1 MSDAGEKKI
10 PEGMQNELEHSEVPL
25 AVYRFVDGHIQTILV
40 SDGLVRWQTPGCTRE
55 DLLKFLDTDMYRD
68 VHREDIVFIAT
79 KAKEFAKNKNGH
91 YEVVYRQKLYGKDEY
106 RTLHAQGYHRVL
118 DDGSECA
125 IVVYD
130 DVTSACDTCKD
141 LRNEFD
147 NSLIEFLNNDSVE
160 PFVIVDAKTH
170 EIYMLSASVDKV
182 WTPVKAFDSGITFEE
197 YFFDPNEVQLITL
210 DEVLEKGE
218 VLVPNSR
225 TGGDL
230 ILKASLIKWHGKDAI
245 FHRISER
252 TDRYFDTLTG
262 LPNMEYCRMR
272 GESYVTD
279 IRIAGGSPSVVFF
292 DIVGM
297 KLYNNA
303 NGYDKGNEFLLN
315 FAEHL
320 KKLFPNNLI
329 CRQSND
335 HFTVVADIRN
345 IEERLSEVRKYVKS
359 VVSKI
364 SMDVNVGLCKIG
376 EQESLLDACEK
387 AKIAC
392 KVQKLSS
399 DNFVRYYDEE
409 LRKTLVLQN
418 YVVNHIDEAIS
429 KGYIKVFYQ
438 PVVRTITETFCGMEA
453 LARWVDP
460 QYGFLNPAV
469 FIGALEESRQIHKLD
484 SHVINIVCKEMREE
498 MDAGKPIVP
507 VSFNLSRLDFIGCD
521 IFDVVEKAL
530 QKYNIDREYI
540 RVEITESIMA
550 SDSYVRSEIQRFRLV
565 GYEVWMDDF
574 GSGYSSLNTL
584 KDYKFDE
591 LKIDMAFLSNFNDAS
606 RTIIS
611 STVRM
616 AKNLGLKTLAE
627 GVETKEQMEFLKGIG
642 CEKVQGYYYGKPQPL
657 KETMKHM
664 ESIGIV
670 VEDHNARVVYSKL
683 GSLDYLVDSPKGILS
698 YNKDG
703 MFKFLFV
710 NKQLEEQMSSLGF
723 AKIEDVEKAINDPKD
738 PAYYT
743 LHEAE
748 KAAYTGPREIT
759 YAARGSY
766 VFLSGYLIA
775 DIEGTHIYD
784 MSLRNTHVSAFDISS
799 TGNGMT
805 SLPTEAKTI
814 LLADTNPQNR
824 AFLESL
830 LRTDYNL
837 LIAEDGEQV
846 LNFLLEYGNR
856 ISLALVDAALPKIDG
871 FKIIQKFHGDKH
883 EFQMPFIV
891 MTDNEELAKESVRLG
906 AYQSILTPIKNKDQ
920 VKSKI
925 DGAIKNTELLHQLA
939 LNYMEYVPGGVILL
953 EAASGDILYVNGRA
967 LEIFDCDNV
976 DDFRSLAGNKFEGA
990 VLPEDYAAVD
1000 EKFETLFRT
1009 GSSRSTQTTY
1019 RIKTKKGLVKRIYH
1033 VGRFFRDTPYG
1044 RILSVFVSE
1053 DDLALKNYFGRKNAF
1068 KLFMASG
1075 EATQTKSYDP
1085 GYKGFLFWNLTKNS
1099 PVIRM
1104 GGISYIPDELKG
1116 KYTYDRHFSYLMGL
1130 MSKDS
1135 VNVQKTSNYTREKL
1149 ILDYMNKRPVQP
1161 LNLSYNLKNGWFSI
1175 KSTFDMMADPDSGDI
1190 ILKLQN
1196 ENDTD
1201 VEAYKELTDAV
1212 VLNLYDQIIYIDG
1225 NTDKILSLSSVDG
1238 KPMYIQRLISDSMDN
1253 LCKLFQMPL
1262 CSSEE
1267 FLQIAKRQSASGET
1281 YGKTLKLENGRVKLV
1296 RAKPLYNGMQKYII
1310 TVSDVTN
1317 SDVN

>member
-10 PEGMQNELEHSEVPL
+10 PEGIRNELEHSEVPL

-40 SDGLVRWQTPGCTRE
+40 SDGLVRWQAPGSTRE

-68 VHREDIVFIAT
+68 VHREDIVFVAT
-79 KAKEFAKNKNGH
+79 KAKEFAKNKNEH

-130 DVTSACDTCKD
+130 DVTSACDACKN

-279 IRIAGGSPSVVFF
+279 IRIAGGTPSVVFF

-315 FAEHL
+315 FAAAL

-335 HFTVVADIRN
+335 HFTVVTDIRN
-345 IEERLSEVRKYVKS
+345 IEERLSEVSKYVKS

-364 SMDVNVGLCKIG
+364 SMDVNIGLCKIG
-376 EQESLLDACEK
+376 EQESMLDACEK

-409 LRKTLVLQN
+409 LRKTLVLRN

-429 KGYIKVFYQ
+429 NGYIKVFYQ

-530 QKYNIDREYI
+530 KKYNIDREYI

-664 ESIGIV
+664 ESKGLP
-670 VEDHNARVVYSKL
+670 VEDRETRLVYSKI
-683 GSLDYLVDSPKGILS
+683 GRLDYLVDSPKGILS
-698 YNKDG
+698 YKDG
-703 MFKFLFV
+703 MFKFLFA
-710 NKQLEEQMSSLGF
+710 NKQFEEQIASLGF
-723 AKIEDVEKAINDPKD
+723 ANIEDVEKAINDPED

-748 KAAYTGPREIT
+748 KAAYKGPREMT

-775 DIEGTHIYD
+775 DIGGNHIYD
-784 MSLRNTHVSAFDISS
+784 MSLRNTHVSSFDISS
-799 TGNGMT
+799 SNKMV
-805 SLPTEAKTI
+805 LPTEAKTI
-814 LLADTNPQNR
+814 LLADTNAQNR
-824 AFLESL
+824 AFLESV

-990 VLPEDYAAVD
+990 VLPEDYAAVG

-1149 ILDYMNKRPVQP
+1149 ILAYANKRAVPS
-1161 LNLSYNLKNGWFSI
+1161 LNLNYNLKNGWFSI

-1225 NTDKILSLSSVDG
+1225 NTEKILSLSSVDG

-1296 RAKPLYNGMQKYII
+1296 RAKPLYNGLQKYII

-1317 SDVN
+1317 LDVN

>member
-10 PEGMQNELEHSEVPL
+10 PEGIRNELEHSEVPL

-40 SDGLVRWQTPGCTRE
+40 SDGLVRWQASGCTRE

-68 VHREDIVFIAT
+68 VHREDIVFVAT
-79 KAKEFAKNKNGH
+79 KAKEFAKSKDGR

-130 DVTSACDTCKD
+130 DVTSACDACKN

-279 IRIAGGSPSVVFF
+279 IRIAGGTPSVVFF

-315 FAEHL
+315 FAAAL

-335 HFTVVADIRN
+335 HFTVVTDIRN

-364 SMDVNVGLCKIG
+364 SMDVNIGLCKIG
-376 EQESLLDACEK
+376 EQESMLDACEK

-409 LRKTLVLQN
+409 LRKTLVLRN

-429 KGYIKVFYQ
+429 NGYIKVFYQ

-530 QKYNIDREYI
+530 KKYNIDREYI

-627 GVETKEQMEFLKGIG
+627 GVETKEQMDFLKGIG

-664 ESIGIV
+664 ESKGLP
-670 VEDHNARVVYSKL
+670 VEDRETRLVYSKI
-683 GSLDYLVDSPKGILS
+683 GRLDYLVDSPKGILS
-698 YNKDG
+698 YKDG
-703 MFKFLFV
+703 MFKFLFA
-710 NKQLEEQMSSLGF
+710 NKQFEEQIASLGF
-723 AKIEDVEKAINDPKD
+723 ANIEDVEKAINDPED

-748 KAAYTGPREIT
+748 KAAYKGPREMT

-775 DIEGTHIYD
+775 DIGGNHIYD
-784 MSLRNTHVSAFDISS
+784 MSLRNTHVSSFDISS
-799 TGNGMT
+799 SNKMV
-805 SLPTEAKTI
+805 LPTEAKTI
-814 LLADTNPQNR
+814 LLADTNAQNR
-824 AFLESL
+824 AFLESV

-990 VLPEDYAAVD
+990 VLPEDYAAVG

-1135 VNVQKTSNYTREKL
+1135 VNIQKTSNYTREKL
-1149 ILDYMNKRPVQP
+1149 ILAYANKRAVPS
-1161 LNLSYNLKNGWFSI
+1161 LNLNYNLKNGWFSI

-1201 VEAYKELTDAV
+1201 VEAYKELTDAI

-1267 FLQIAKRQSASGET
+1267 FLQIAKRQSASGEN

-1296 RAKPLYNGMQKYII
+1296 RAKPLYNGLQKYII

-1317 SDVN
+1317 LDVN